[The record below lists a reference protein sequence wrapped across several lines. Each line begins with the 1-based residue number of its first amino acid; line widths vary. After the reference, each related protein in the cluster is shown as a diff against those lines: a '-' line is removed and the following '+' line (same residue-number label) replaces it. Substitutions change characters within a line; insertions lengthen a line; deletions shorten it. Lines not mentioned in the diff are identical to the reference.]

1 MHDASLIFVLDAQL
15 PFVRHP
21 EEPGRM
27 EESGYFTALS
37 ETYLPLLRSCTALE
51 TGGIPFKLAI
61 AFSPLLCEM
70 LADPLLQQRY
80 VDFLDRTI
88 AFGETELDR
97 KDSDPERRAVVERQ
111 LKRQKTNRHE
121 FVEIYEKNILKK
133 FDYFATHGYMEILAT
148 TATPCFLPL
157 YVDIPEAIN
166 AQIETGLIIYRKH
179 FTSVPAGFWLP
190 AMACKDGLEKVL
202 KSYGFMYTLVDS
214 HALLF
219 ADPPPKTGIFS
230 PAVCENG
237 FSVFARDT
245 LACAALAESGGIADR
260 DVYLDVEHDIG
271 FEYDEEL
278 LSALFSVEL
287 GRRKTGYCY
296 HSRRKTGDGEPAV
309 YRVDEAEACL
319 DDDVSS
325 FVHDRLAVMK
335 KASKALDDA
344 PVTDVL
350 ALPASF
356 FGQEWHE
363 GVLWFEKLARNVAE
377 NGDLSLSLPFSR
389 LSAQDNERITTPY
402 YSSWL
407 PGGYAEEVLNSSNDW
422 MYPFVRKATL
432 RMIDL
437 AERFPDDDSLKER
450 ALNMAARELLLS
462 QSMDWFLMM
471 NRQDQGSYAR
481 ERFED
486 SIRSFTVVYE
496 SLGSNFISTE
506 WLTRTEKRD
515 NFFPEINYRVY
526 SKRK

>member
-1 MHDASLIFVLDAQL
+1 MHDTALVFVLDAQL

-21 EEPGRM
+21 DEPGRL
-27 EESGYFTALS
+27 EESVLFTALS
-37 ETYLPLLRSCTALE
+37 ETYLPLLRSCTMLE
-51 TGGIPFKLAI
+51 TGGVPFKLAI

-80 VDFLDRTI
+80 LDFLDRTI
-88 AFGETELDR
+88 EFGEAELER
-97 KDSDPERRAVVERQ
+97 NSSDAVRRTVIEKQ
-111 LKRQKTNRHE
+111 LEKQKLNRHE
-121 FVEIYEKNILKK
+121 YVEIYEKNILKK
-133 FDYFATHGYMEILAT
+133 FDYFATHGYLEILAT

-190 AMACKDGLEKVL
+190 AMAWKDGLEKIL

-219 ADPPPKTGIFS
+219 ADPPPKTGIFA
-230 PAVCENG
+230 PAICENG
-237 FSVFARDT
+237 LSVFARDT
-245 LACAALAESGGIADR
+245 LACAALTEEDGIACR
-260 DVYLDVEHDIG
+260 DAYMDVERDIG
-271 FEYDEEL
+271 FEYDEQL
-278 LSALFSVEL
+278 LSTLFSVEL

-296 HSRRKTGDGEPAV
+296 HARGKNGDSGPALYKV
-309 YRVDEAEACL
+309 EEAEACL
-319 DDDVSS
+319 DNDVKT
-325 FVHDRLAVMK
+325 FVHDRLTVLK
-335 KASKALDDA
+335 RASKALDEA
-344 PVTDVL
+344 PVTDIL

-356 FGQEWHE
+356 LGQEWHE
-363 GVLWFEKLARNVAE
+363 GVQWFEKLAHYIADIGDVA
-377 NGDLSLSLPFSR
+377 LSLPSAR
-389 LSAQDNERITTPY
+389 LRVQEAEHICTPY

-407 PGGYAEEVLNSSNDW
+407 TGGYAEDVLNSSNDW

-481 ERFED
+481 ERFEE